1 MPHVTVEVRMQY
13 AQEDESRL
21 LEQVHEALCE
31 TYGVAAG
38 ARCERLIAHEP
49 HRFSCPVS
57 KTHPDKWTVIT
68 IESFPGRPVDSK
80 RALYRSIVAR
90 LQSFGIPPDHVA
102 ITLHELPRE
111 NWGLRGGL
119 AACDF

>member
-13 AQEDESRL
+13 TPEDEIRL
-21 LEQVHEALCE
+21 LEEIHEALCE
-31 TYGVAAG
+31 TFEVAPG
-38 ARCERLIAHEP
+38 ARCERLIAHAS
-49 HRFSCPVS
+49 HRFTCPVS
-57 KTHPDKWTVIT
+57 KSHPEKWTVIT
-68 IESFPGRPVDSK
+68 VESFPGRSTDSK
-80 RALYRSIVAR
+80 RALYKSMVAR

-102 ITLHELPRE
+102 IVLHEIPRE